1 MNGKRARQVRRALQ
15 YEKAPDHLVERGG
28 LFEADDGRL
37 MFRRAANHEANRY
50 RWWKRGVT
58 GGQISL
64 GIVAHLA
71 RPQELRLQTI
81 QDDLR
86 NGEENE

>member
-1 MNGKRARQVRRALQ
+1 MNGKRARQVRRALG
-15 YEKAPDHLVERGG
+15 YKKAPEHLVQRGG
-28 LFEADDGRL
+28 LFESEDGRL
-37 MFRRAANHEANRY
+37 MFRQAMNHEANRY

-64 GIVAHLA
+64 AIVNHLA

-86 NGEENE
+86 SGEENE